1 MLDTVVLSLP
11 EHLFRIK
18 YTDRFIPDAGFLL
31 NPMYGGNSMIK
42 AVYNPTKAE
51 KHGGYKPRLTLIKK
65 PFTERSRAIML
76 RIEFSAPKLLYGNNF
91 VELRGDDFV
100 PVVTTLHTALTSMG
114 IELSLDTL
122 KAANVSAIHY
132 SKNILLER
140 ETPCFLLIRELEKL
154 DLSAKLDLT
163 QTDFRNSGQMVKYHA
178 STYEIA
184 LYDKLKDLQQARI
197 YGDKRSA
204 EIDNSYQTDLLNTLK
219 LPEVLRFEIRLKSR
233 KLKPLV
239 QKFGR
244 TEALTFE
251 NLFNASLSR
260 TILLYFW
267 NQITGGL
274 YLLNLNS
281 DDPADLIARIKATYP
296 KKRQISILQLVGFA
310 YTADKLGIRGAKL
323 HLGLNNQ
330 TFYRLKKDL
339 KDLDAAHTNPRF
351 SVLKAVKDQ
360 ITEFI
365 PLIADDI
372 VKPDLLKSVSD
383 KKQRLK

>member
-1 MLDTVVLSLP
+1 MLDTVVLTLP
-11 EHLFRIK
+11 EKDFFIK
-18 YTDRFIPDAGFLL
+18 YGDRFTPFAGFLQ
-31 NPMYGGNSMIK
+31 NPMYGTRQMVK

-51 KHGGYKPRLTLIKK
+51 KRTGYKPRLTLIKK
-65 PFTERSRAIML
+65 PFTERAHAIIL

-91 VELRGDDFV
+91 VELRGHDDFM
-100 PVVTTLHTALTSMG
+100 PVLTALHTALASMG
-114 IELSLDTL
+114 IEVSLETL
-122 KAANVSAIHY
+122 KTASVSAIHF

-184 LYDKLKDLQQARI
+184 LYDKVKDLQQASK

-204 EIDNSYQTDLLNTLK
+204 EIDNGSQLDLLNSLK

-233 KLKPLV
+233 KLKPLI
-239 QKFGR
+239 QKIGHIGP
-244 TEALTFE
+244 LTFQ

-260 TILLYFW
+260 AILLHFW
-267 NQITGGL
+267 NQITDGL
-274 YLLNLNS
+274 YLLNLNA
-281 DDPADLIARIKATYP
+281 DDPAALIARIKTAHP
-296 KKRQISILQLVGFA
+296 RKRQTSILQLIGFA
-310 YTADKLGIRGAKL
+310 HTTEKLGIRGAKL

-339 KDLDAAHTNPRF
+339 KALDGTHTTPRF
-351 SVLKAVKDQ
+351 SVLKAVKEQ

-372 VKPDLLKSVSD
+372 VKTDLLKTGN
-383 KKQRLK
+383 

>member
-1 MLDTVVLSLP
+1 MLDTVVLTLP
-11 EHLFRIK
+11 EKDFFIRHG
-18 YTDRFIPDAGFLL
+18 DRFTPSAGFLQ
-31 NPMYGGNSMIK
+31 NPMYGSNQMVK

-51 KHGGYKPRLTLIKK
+51 KRAGYKPRLTLIKK
-65 PFTERSRAIML
+65 PFTERVKAIFL

-91 VELRGDDFV
+91 VELRGHDDFA
-100 PVVTTLHTALTSMG
+100 PVLTALHTALASMG
-114 IELSLDTL
+114 IKVSLETL
-122 KAANVSAIHY
+122 KAASVSAIHY

-184 LYDKLKDLQQARI
+184 LYDKVKDLQQASK

-204 EIDNSYQTDLLNTLK
+204 EIDNGSQLDLLNSLK

-233 KLKPLV
+233 KLKPLLA
-239 QKFGR
+239 QIGH
-244 TEALTFE
+244 TGPLTFQ

-260 TILLYFW
+260 AILLHFW
-267 NQITGGL
+267 NQITDGL
-274 YLLNLNS
+274 YLLNLNA
-281 DDPADLIARIKATYP
+281 DDPAALIARIEAAHP
-296 KKRQISILQLVGFA
+296 HKRQTSILQLVGFA
-310 YTADKLGIRGAKL
+310 HTAEKLGIRGAKL

-339 KDLDAAHTNPRF
+339 KALDGTHTTSRF
-351 SVLKAVKDQ
+351 SILKAVKEQ
-360 ITEFI
+360 IAEFI
-365 PLIADDI
+365 PLIVDDV
-372 VKPDLLKSVSD
+372 VKTDLLKTGN
-383 KKQRLK
+383 

>member
-1 MLDTVVLSLP
+1 MLDTVVLTLP
-11 EHLFRIK
+11 EKDFFIRHG
-18 YTDRFIPDAGFLL
+18 DRFTPSAGFLQ
-31 NPMYGGNSMIK
+31 NPMYGTNQMVK

-51 KHGGYKPRLTLIKK
+51 KRAGYKPRLTLIKK
-65 PFTERSRAIML
+65 PFTERAKAIFL

-91 VELRGDDFV
+91 VELRGHDDFL
-100 PVVTTLHTALTSMG
+100 PVLTALHTALASMG
-114 IELSLDTL
+114 IEVSLETL
-122 KAANVSAIHY
+122 KTANVSAIHY

-184 LYDKLKDLQQARI
+184 LYDKVKDLQQASK

-204 EIDNSYQTDLLNTLK
+204 EIDNASQLDLLNNLK

-233 KLKPLV
+233 KLKPLLA
-239 QKFGR
+239 QIGHAGPLSFQ
-244 TEALTFE
+244 

-260 TILLYFW
+260 AILLHFW
-267 NQITGGL
+267 NQITDGL
-274 YLLNLNS
+274 YLLNLNA
-281 DDPADLIARIKATYP
+281 DDPAALIARIKAAHP
-296 KKRQISILQLVGFA
+296 RKRQTSILQLVGFA
-310 YTADKLGIRGAKL
+310 HTAEKLGIRGAKL

-339 KDLDAAHTNPRF
+339 KALDGTHTTPRF
-351 SVLKAVKDQ
+351 SVLKAVKEQ

-372 VKPDLLKSVSD
+372 VKPDLLKNAERV
-383 KKQRLK
+383 

>member
-1 MLDTVVLSLP
+1 MLDTVVLTLP
-11 EHLFRIK
+11 EKDFFIK
-18 YTDRFIPDAGFLL
+18 QGDRFTPSAGFLQ
-31 NPMYGGNSMIK
+31 NPMYGTRQMVK
-42 AVYNPTKAE
+42 AIYNPTKAE
-51 KHGGYKPRLTLIKK
+51 KRTGYKPRLTLIKK
-65 PFTERSRAIML
+65 PFTERTHAIIL
-76 RIEFSAPKLLYGNNF
+76 RVEFSAPKLLYGNNF
-91 VELRGDDFV
+91 VELRGHDDFL
-100 PVVTTLHTALTSMG
+100 PVLTALHIALASMG
-114 IELSLDTL
+114 IEVSLETL
-122 KAANVSAIHY
+122 KSASVSAIHY

-140 ETPCFLLIRELEKL
+140 ETPCFMLIRELEKL

-184 LYDKLKDLQQARI
+184 LYDKVKDLQQART

-204 EIDNSYQTDLLNTLK
+204 EIDNAYQTDLLNTLK

-233 KLKPLV
+233 KLKPLL
-239 QKFGR
+239 QKIGH
-244 TEALTFE
+244 TGPLTFQ

-260 TILLYFW
+260 AILLHFW
-267 NQITGGL
+267 NQITDGL

-281 DDPADLIARIKATYP
+281 DDPAELIARIKATYP

-310 YTADKLGIRGAKL
+310 HTAENLGIRGAKL

-330 TFYRLKKDL
+330 NFYRLKKDL
-339 KDLDAAHTNPRF
+339 KGLDGTHTTPRF
-351 SVLKAVKDQ
+351 SVLKAVKEQ

-372 VKPDLLKSVSD
+372 VNKDLLKVTG
-383 KKQRLK
+383 